1 MSSKELESAIINYL
15 KDRETE
21 YAIMINGEWGCGKTY
36 FWQSRIVPHLEKL
49 KKRVVYVSL
58 YGLKSTAEIG
68 NLLLLELIPYLKNQK
83 DSFKGLKSSLEAA
96 SSLLKIDS
104 KIKDFIL
111 EITKYKL
118 LDSLDNSVLC
128 FDDLER
134 VDFDIKAVLGHIN
147 RFVEHR
153 RIKTVLI
160 CYEAEVNQLD
170 YKRTKEKLVGY
181 TFEFSSSLEE
191 TIEHFIKEYDD
202 NLKTKIIYHKNF
214 IVDVLTSEKIKNL
227 RIIKNSLSI
236 AKTVLASFFD
246 IDESATDVEREIL
259 RFVFAINIEFKAG
272 RLDLAQ
278 INAWIE
284 KGYDITFVARKK
296 EEDTE
301 SYLSRFIRRYYGV
314 NSSYQVTFRS
324 IYNYIVGGYF
334 DQKLFSEEILSLR
347 KTEKTSK
354 YNLINNYTL
363 LSDSDFFNTSK
374 EYIEDLKQDRI
385 NKPTEL
391 INLCK
396 SLMFFSEVGLIE
408 ERDEE
413 LKNIFN
419 HTIQRQFL
427 EGKLEYQDIAND
439 SRLSHNEPKSKFYA
453 EIKELILNISK
464 QQHEVILYKEA
475 NVLVSLLKEKPEE
488 FFREVY
494 KYNTEAN
501 TPLFKYINTHE
512 LFDAIIQLKNLEI
525 VDFRGCIISRYKAIN
540 ISRFLADDYQGLKN
554 LSHMLKSFIANQKA
568 GSNRIDL
575 SCYLINMLCEE
586 IDAACDR
593 LISFAD

>member
-15 KDRETE
+15 ENKETE

-36 FWQSRIVPHLEKL
+36 FWQSKIVPHLKKL
-49 KKRVVYVSL
+49 NKKVVYVSL
-58 YGLKSTAEIG
+58 YGLKSTVEIDS
-68 NLLLLELIPYLKNQK
+68 LLLLELIPYLKNQK
-83 DSFKGLKSSLEAA
+83 DSFKGLKSFLEAA
-96 SSLLKIDS
+96 TSLLKIDS

-160 CYEAEVNQLD
+160 CHEVEMNQLD

-191 TIEHFIKEYDD
+191 AIEHFIKEYDD
-202 NLKTKIIYHKNF
+202 NLKARIIYHKNF
-214 IVDVLTSEKIKNL
+214 IVDILTSEKIKNL
-227 RIIKNSLSI
+227 RIIKNSLNI
-236 AKTVLASFFD
+236 TKTVLANFSNV
-246 IDESATDVEREIL
+246 DESATDVEKEIL
-259 RFVFAINIEFKAG
+259 RFIFAINTEFKAG
-272 RLDLAQ
+272 KLDLNQ
-278 INAWIE
+278 INAWLE

-296 EEDTE
+296 EEGTE
-301 SYLSRFIRRYYGV
+301 SYLSGFIRRYYGV
-314 NSSYQVTFRS
+314 NSSYQITFRS

-347 KTEKTSK
+347 KTEKNPK

-363 LSDSDFFNTSK
+363 LSDSDFFSTSE

-385 NKPTEL
+385 NKPGEL

-408 ERDEE
+408 ENDEE

-419 HTIQRQFL
+419 DTIQRQFL
-427 EGKLEYQDIAND
+427 EGKLEYQDILND
-439 SRLSHNEPKSKFYA
+439 FRLSHNEPKSRFYS
-453 EIKELILNISK
+453 EIKELILNINK
-464 QQHEVILYKEA
+464 EQHEALLYKEA
-475 NVLVSLLKEKPEE
+475 NALVNLLKEKPED
-488 FFREVY
+488 FFREIY
-494 KYNTEAN
+494 RYNTEAS
-501 TPLFKYINTHE
+501 TPIFKYINTHE
-512 LFDAIIQLKNLEI
+512 LFNTIVKLKNLEI
-525 VDFRGCIISRYKAIN
+525 ADLRGCIISRYRAVN
-540 ISRFLADDYQGLKN
+540 IGQFLADDYQGLKN
-554 LSHMLKSFIANQKA
+554 LSDTLKLFVASQKN
-568 GSNRIDL
+568 GNSRVDL
-575 SCYLINMLCEE
+575 SCYLIGMLCEE
-586 IDAACDR
+586 IDGACER
-593 LISFAD
+593 LISFTN